1 MTADAALH
9 RAASAV
15 VLTVGKITGD
25 TFSLVADPLALRG
38 MSDKT
43 ESVLTPTSTYR
54 LQITSQQDL
63 FRAAELVPYLKR
75 LGADWVYL
83 SPILRATSGSDHGY
97 DVTDPTEIDP
107 ERGGADGLAALSKA
121 AHDAAMGVV
130 VDIVPNHQGVAV
142 PRENPW
148 WWSLLKDG
156 KNSPHAE
163 SFDVDW
169 AAGNGKILIPVL
181 GDGDED
187 LSALTVK
194 DGTLRYYENAYPL
207 AEGTYQDGDSPQG
220 VHAKQNYE
228 LVNWRRGDSE
238 LNYRRFFT
246 VTTLAGVR
254 VEDQK
259 VFDESHV
266 EVRRWFNEKLVDGLR
281 IDHPDGVRDPEDYLA
296 KLADVTGG
304 AWTTVEKILE
314 PGESLPRQWKTAGTT
329 GYDSLGW
336 IDRVLTH
343 PGGHYELASLD
354 TKLREGD
361 PVRWAELIHG
371 TKRRM
376 ADVGLSAEVHRMVR
390 DLPEDFGHSDEQAY
404 DGLAEI
410 LANFPVYRTYLPFG
424 VDYQREAVAA
434 AKKARPELSAV
445 LDDLAQVLG
454 DAAASAE
461 ELTEAAQ
468 RFQQTSGMVMAK
480 GVEDTAFYRFSKLTS
495 LTEVGGDPSVFS
507 LTPAE
512 FHELAAERQRESPDT
527 MNALTTHDT
536 KRSASVRARITV
548 LSESAQAWSEVLAT
562 LFPRARE
569 AGIAI
574 TDGPA
579 VNLVLQAIV
588 GAWPLER
595 ERAVDYAMKA
605 VREASVSTAWVDGDE
620 EFEGQLTRFIDFVF
634 TNPRARGIVE
644 GFVERATAPG
654 WSNALAATALQLTLP
669 GVPDVYQ
676 GQELWEPSL
685 VDPDNR
691 RPVDFQLRA
700 ELLAD
705 LDAGL
710 PGTAGGSP
718 AVDDTGAARMLLTSR
733 ALRLRR
739 EHPELFTGYEPLG
752 LTGTLSDHALGFDR
766 GGAATVV
773 TRFPVALAKAG
784 GWSNETVNL
793 ADGEWEDILTR
804 RTVTSTGGVNLAELL
819 DTYPVALLRRK
830 DR

>member
-1 MTADAALH
+1 M
-9 RAASAV
+9 
-15 VLTVGKITGD
+15 
-25 TFSLVADPLALRG
+25 RG

-43 ESVLTPTSTYR
+43 GRVLTPTSTYR

-107 ERGGADGLAALSKA
+107 ERGGADGLTALSKA
-121 AHDAAMGVV
+121 AHDAGMGVV

-142 PRENPW
+142 PQENPW

-169 AAGNGKILIPVL
+169 AAGHGKILIPVL

-187 LSALTVK
+187 LSALTVE
-194 DGTLRYYENAYPL
+194 DDTLRYYENVYPI
-207 AEGTYQDGDSPQG
+207 AEGTYRDGDSAKD

-254 VEDQK
+254 VEDQR
-259 VFDESHV
+259 VFDESHA
-266 EVRRWFNEKLVDGLR
+266 EVRRWFDEKLVDGLR
-281 IDHPDGVRDPEDYLA
+281 IDHPDGVRDPEDYLE

-314 PGESLPRQWKTAGTT
+314 PGESLPQQWKAAGTT

-336 IDRVLTH
+336 IDRVLTN
-343 PGGHYELASLD
+343 PEGHYELASLD

-361 PVRWAELIHG
+361 PVRWEELIHD

-376 ADVGLSAEVHRMVR
+376 ADVGLSAEVRRLVR

-404 DGLAEI
+404 DGLSEI

-424 VDYQREAVAA
+424 VDYQREAVTA
-434 AKKARPELSAV
+434 AKQARPELSAV
-445 LDDLAQVLG
+445 IDDLAAVLG
-454 DAAASAE
+454 DAATSAE
-461 ELTEAAQ
+461 ELTEVAK

-480 GVEDTAFYRFSKLTS
+480 GVEDTAFYRFTKLTS

-512 FHELAAERQRESPDT
+512 FHELAVERQRESPDT

-548 LSESAQAWSEVLAT
+548 LSESAKAWSEVLAT

-569 AGIAI
+569 AGISI

-579 VNLVLQAIV
+579 INLVLQAIV

-595 ERAVDYAMKA
+595 DRAVDYAMKA

-620 EFEGQLTRFIDFVF
+620 EFEKELTRFIDFVF

-654 WSNALAATALQLTLP
+654 WSNGMAATALQLTLP

-691 RPVDFQLRA
+691 RPVDFEVRD
-700 ELLAD
+700 ELLTT
-705 LDAGL
+705 LDSGL
-710 PGTAGGSP
+710 PGTDSGSP
-718 AVDDTGAARMLLTSR
+718 SVDETGAARMLLTSR

-739 EHPELFTGYEPLG
+739 EHPELFTSYEPLEF
-752 LTGTLSDHALGFDR
+752 TGALAEHALGFDR

-773 TRFPVALAKAG
+773 TRFPVGLAKAG
-784 GWSNETVNL
+784 GWTDETVNL
-793 ADGEWEDILTR
+793 SDGEWEDILTR
-804 RTVTSTGGVNLAELL
+804 RTFTSTGSVQLAELL

>member
-1 MTADAALH
+1 MAEW
-9 RAASAV
+9 
-15 VLTVGKITGD
+15 
-25 TFSLVADPLALRG
+25 LALRG
-38 MSDKT
+38 VSDKT
-43 ESVLTPTSTYR
+43 GRVLTPTSTYR

-107 ERGGADGLAALSKA
+107 ERGGADGLAALSA
-121 AHDAAMGVV
+121 AARDAGMGVV

-142 PRENPW
+142 PQENPW

-156 KNSPHAE
+156 KNSPHAD

-169 AAGNGKILIPVL
+169 DAGHGKLLIPVL
-181 GDGDED
+181 GDGDDE
-187 LSALTVK
+187 LAALTVE
-194 DGTLRYYENAYPL
+194 DGALRYYENVYPL
-207 AEGTYQDGDSPQG
+207 AEGSYQEGDSPQEA
-220 VHAKQNYE
+220 HAKQNYE

-266 EVRRWFNEKLVDGLR
+266 EVRRWFDEKLVDGLR
-281 IDHPDGVRDPEDYLA
+281 IDHPDGVRDPEDYLE

-314 PGESLPRQWKTAGTT
+314 PGESLPQQWKTAGTT

-336 IDRVLTH
+336 IDRVLTN
-343 PGGHYELASLD
+343 PEGHYELASLD

-361 PVRWAELIHG
+361 PVRWEELIHD

-376 ADVGLSAEVHRMVR
+376 ADVGLAAEVHRLVR
-390 DLPEDFGHSDEQAY
+390 NLPENFGHSDEQAY

-445 LDDLAQVLG
+445 IDDLAAVLG
-454 DAAASAE
+454 DAAASVE
-461 ELTEAAQ
+461 EMTEVAK
-468 RFQQTSGMVMAK
+468 RFQQTSGMIMAK
-480 GVEDTAFYRFSKLTS
+480 GVEDTAFYRFTKLTS

-512 FHELAAERQRESPDT
+512 FHELAAQRQRESPDT

-548 LSESAQAWSEVLAT
+548 LSESAKAWSEVLAT
-562 LFPRARE
+562 LYSRARD
-569 AGIAI
+569 AGISLQ
-574 TDGPA
+574 DGPA
-579 VNLVLQAIV
+579 INLVLQAIV

-595 ERAVDYAMKA
+595 DRAVDYAMKA

-620 EFEGQLTRFIDFVF
+620 EFEKELTRFIDFVF

-654 WSNALAATALQLTLP
+654 WSNGMAATALQLTLP

-691 RPVDFQLRA
+691 RPVDFEVRD
-700 ELLAD
+700 ELLTA
-705 LDAGL
+705 LDSGL
-710 PGTAGGSP
+710 PGTDGGSP
-718 AVDDTGAARMLLTSR
+718 SVDETGAARMLLTSR

-739 EHPELFTGYEPLG
+739 EHPELFTGYEPLKI
-752 LTGTLSDHALGFDR
+752 TGALADHALGFDR

-773 TRFPVALAKAG
+773 TRFPVGLTKAG
-784 GWSNETVNL
+784 GWTDETVNL
-793 ADGEWEDILTR
+793 SDGDWEDILTR
-804 RTVTSTGGVNLAELL
+804 RTFTSTGGVQLAELL
-819 DTYPVALLRRK
+819 DIYPVALLRRK